1 MPVYPNQS
9 HTHPS
14 QGMTHRDMAATA
26 RVAVARDEIIIFR
39 DTGCWSRPYIA
50 NGHPTKPFHVK
61 GKSSDWGPQAGLVPL
76 DSEYSKAFAVK
87 DIAKGVAANK
97 HAIKDNFA
105 RPIPLFL
112 TETFIRN
119 ELLVNKGVT
128 QRPPVN
134 RVTTPRPDVM
144 YFYCEKPNDDAGLP
158 GKAYV
163 LLGKKGS
170 NGLYQIFTFPLDA
183 PQINERA
190 LFLKEAEAKPL
201 LVMTVPGA
209 DIPIT
214 GDYDLFAVCP
224 SWASYGGADRK
235 MDPTLDDTRINASN
249 LRTQE
254 RAKAGDKV
262 AIASLARLNAAKTPE
277 DPDRGNLTPRLTA
290 VIRDLTLAMGG
301 RFPRVHHNAESGRP
315 GAPGAEEGFPLT
327 TFHPRSGIAGYPF
340 LNATINQVGDLR
352 EYFTRLYAGGYYP
365 PRNRAWNMPTLHP
378 SMHA

>member
-9 HTHPS
+9 HIHPS
-14 QGMTHRDMAATA
+14 QGMTQRDMAATA

-76 DSEYSKAFAVK
+76 DSEYSKAFAAK

-163 LLGKKGS
+163 LWGKKAS

-190 LFLKEAEAKPL
+190 LFLKEADSKPL

-209 DIPIT
+209 EIPIT

-235 MDPTLDDTRINASN
+235 MDPTLDDARINASN

-301 RFPRVHHNAESGRP
+301 KFPRVHHNAESGRP
-315 GAPGAEEGFPLT
+315 FAPGAEDGFPLT
-327 TFHPRSGIAGYPF
+327 TFHPRAGIAGYPF

-352 EYFTRLYAGGYYP
+352 EYFTRLYAAGYYP
-365 PRNRAWNMPTLHP
+365 PRNRSWNMPTLRP
-378 SMHA
+378 SVHA